1 MADDGITTLQEV
13 MEVLL
18 EAQRNCKRDLEAGL
32 PPKDKDGNYYETYC
46 KGEWD
51 KITCWPNSAPGRTV
65 RLPCPE
71 YIIDFDHTET
81 VDRYC
86 MSDGTWHTSLNEPNR
101 TWNDYSRCPNNLAEP
116 GTLFDMILAGG
127 SAKMKS
133 FIQLYTVGYSFSLV
147 ALVFAMIILAYFKRL
162 HCTRNYIHMHLFA
175 SFILRAVVIFVKD
188 RVLYYGAGI
197 LDINTPDGE
206 MTLEALKN
214 RVDEI
219 DADRS
224 SYLVGCKLVMTLFHY
239 FVATNYYWILV
250 EALYLHS
257 LIFVAFFSDK
267 KYLWRFSVTGWGVP
281 ILFVVPW
288 AIVRAKLDDTACW
301 DIAVTEYKWIYN
313 GPIVVANVINFL
325 LFLNIIRVLWYK
337 MRERGPIGKTDNRR
351 QYKKLA
357 KSTLVLIPMFGVHAI
372 VFIGMPD
379 DISSG
384 TWWDIRMSF
393 DLFFNSFQGF
403 FVAIIYCFC
412 NGEVQ
417 AEFRKAWERFN
428 LSVEIKRGRRE
439 RSRSSVTML
448 TSFNSSASQQA
459 RLSIGG
465 QSNGRGNLRNNAL
478 STHVVSETKSLT
490 NQKPECSNT
499 NDVTSCQVY
508 DETMIQETSL
518 TTRHPNN
525 EHVTVEGNP
534 HFREDGDV
542 TIPEGEF
549 ENAIERH
556 FLQQITCP
564 ADSFPQDVTG
574 NDVAVTSPPRDED
587 SGISSDFQK
596 METCDVTV
604 RHDDVT
610 ADDETALFI
619 TKADVTKQDTM

>member
-1 MADDGITTLQEV
+1 MKNLIDDVNNEVSKTGRMEKFCSESVYRSANCFNICVLVCCCSPVLFVLALVVPRTMADDGITTVREM
-13 MEVLL
+13 MEVLM
-18 EAQRNCKRDLEAGL
+18 EAQGNCKRDLEAGL
-32 PPKDKDGNYYETYC
+32 PPMDKDGNYYETYC

-71 YIIDFDHTET
+71 YIIDFDHTGHAL
-81 VDRYC
+81 RHC
-86 MSDGTWHTSLNEPNR
+86 SRDGRWAMVRDTNR
-101 TWNDYSRCPNNLAEP
+101 TFSDYSSCNIPREE
-116 GTLFDMILAGG
+116 DVVEMIRRGG
-127 SAKMKS
+127 DATMKS

-224 SYLVGCKLVMTLFHY
+224 SYLIGCKLVMTLFHY

-288 AIVRAKLDDTACW
+288 AIVRAKFEDTGCW

-313 GPIVVANVINFL
+313 GPIIVANVINFL

-478 STHVVSETKSLT
+478 STHVVSETKLLT
-490 NQKPECSNT
+490 NQKPECST
-499 NDVTSCQVY
+499 NHITGCEVY

-518 TTRHPNN
+518 MTNN
-525 EHVTVEGNP
+525 NNNTEQEVSMPG
-534 HFREDGDV
+534 
-542 TIPEGEF
+542 IPQ
-549 ENAIERH
+549 R
-556 FLQQITCP
+556 
-564 ADSFPQDVTG
+564 
-574 NDVAVTSPPRDED
+574 PP
-587 SGISSDFQK
+587 
-596 METCDVTV
+596 
-604 RHDDVT
+604 
-610 ADDETALFI
+610 FI
-619 TKADVTKQDTM
+619 